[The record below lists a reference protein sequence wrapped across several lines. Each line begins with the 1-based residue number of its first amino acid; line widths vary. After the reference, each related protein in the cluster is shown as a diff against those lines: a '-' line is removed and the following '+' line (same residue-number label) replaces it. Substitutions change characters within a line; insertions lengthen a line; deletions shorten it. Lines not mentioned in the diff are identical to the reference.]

1 MAMHL
6 DEERQKRQQQIDL
19 FVIKEAASS
28 LNGTDAFPVA
38 LWRKMGEAGLLGL
51 GIPAAYGGSGG
62 DWLSI
67 QAAGEAFVSRS
78 HNLGMALSWLIHLI
92 VCRFAILGFGTNQQ
106 IEQWL
111 PRLAAGKI
119 TPSLAISEPGTGAHP
134 KYLRTSALREGED
147 WILTGEK
154 SFLTNGP
161 LAGLFVVLAVSAT
174 EGGKK
179 QMTAFLVPRKT
190 PGLSLT
196 DPLRLDFL
204 KPSPHCGIR
213 LEACRISSDQVLGNI
228 GDAFERI
235 SKPFRDLEDV
245 MLMGPVA
252 GGMQVQMAAL
262 PVLIAGQ
269 EIGPTDDLK
278 TALGELQFRLDAL
291 RILAYEAASM
301 LDSGCR
307 HPEFPSLLLSFR
319 SLAGQFQ
326 SRLAQVIEQ
335 AGIQPDAA
343 WETLAKDLT
352 MTLGVAGHVALI
364 KQKRI
369 GETIL
374 LKKGQDR
381 NHADHSR

>member
-1 MAMHL
+1 MATHL
-6 DEERQKRQQQIDL
+6 GEEQKKLLHRIDRFVEAEAPSGLHEMDE
-19 FVIKEAASS
+19 
-28 LNGTDAFPVA
+28 FPVV
-38 LWRKMGEAGLLGL
+38 LWRKMGAAGLLGL
-51 GIPAAYGGSGG
+51 GLPPVYGGSGG

-67 QAAGEAFVSRS
+67 QAAGEAFVRKSG
-78 HNLGMALSWLIHLI
+78 NMGMALSWLIHLI
-92 VCRFAILGFGTNQQ
+92 VARFALLGLGTKQQ
-106 IEQWL
+106 IEHWL
-111 PRLAAGKI
+111 PRLAKGEI
-119 TPSLAISEPGTGAHP
+119 TASLAISEPGSGAHP
-134 KYLRTSALREGED
+134 KYLRTSAFREGDD

-161 LAGLFVVLAVSAT
+161 LAGLFVVFAITAT
-174 EGGKK
+174 EGDKK
-179 QMTAFLVPRKT
+179 QFTAFLVPRET

-196 DPLRLDFL
+196 DPLELDFL
-204 KPSPHCGIR
+204 KPSLHCGIR
-213 LEACRISSDQVLGNI
+213 LDACRISSDQVLGNQ

-269 EIGPTDDLK
+269 GIGPTDDLK

-291 RILAYEAASM
+291 RILAYEAAAM
-301 LDSGCR
+301 LDSGRR

-326 SRLAQVIEQ
+326 SRLAQVLDQ
-335 AGIQPDAA
+335 SGIKTDPA
-343 WETLAKDLT
+343 WATLAKDLT

-364 KQKRI
+364 KQKKI
-369 GETIL
+369 GEAIL
-374 LKKGQDR
+374 LM
-381 NHADHSR
+381 SS

>member
-1 MAMHL
+1 MTMAMHL
-6 DEERQKRQQQIDL
+6 DEERQKRQQQIDRFTKTQSAL
-19 FVIKEAASS
+19 D
-28 LNGTDAFPVA
+28 LNGTDIFPVA

-67 QAAGEAFVSRS
+67 QAAGEAFARASG
-78 HNLGMALSWLIHLI
+78 NMGIALSWLIHLI
-92 VCRFAILGFGTNQQ
+92 VGRFAVLGFGTGRQ

-111 PRLAAGKI
+111 PRLATGEV

-134 KYLRTSALREGED
+134 KHLRTSAFRDGED

-174 EGGKK
+174 EGGKNK
-179 QMTAFLVPRKT
+179 ITAFLVPRET

-213 LEACRISSDQVLGNI
+213 LAACRVSSDQVLGPP

-262 PVLIAGQ
+262 PVLIAQQG
-269 EIGPTDDLK
+269 IVPTDDLK

-291 RILAYEAASM
+291 RILAYEAAAM
-301 LDSGCR
+301 LDSGR
-307 HPEFPSLLLSFR
+307 SHPEFTSLLLSFR
-319 SLAGQFQ
+319 SGAGQFQ
-326 SRLAQVIEQ
+326 SHLAQILDL
-335 AGIQPDAA
+335 ARIKTDPA
-343 WETLAKDLT
+343 WATLAKDLI

-364 KQKRI
+364 KQKKI
-369 GETIL
+369 GEAIL
-374 LKKGQDR
+374 LKKG
-381 NHADHSR
+381 

>member
-6 DEERQKRQQQIDL
+6 DEERQKRQQQIDR
-19 FVIKEAASS
+19 FVKTEAAFS
-28 LNGTDAFPVA
+28 LNETDAFPVA

-51 GIPAAYGGSGG
+51 GIPATYGGSGG

-67 QAAGEAFVSRS
+67 QAAGEAFVRRS
-78 HNLGMALSWLIHLI
+78 NNLGMALSWLIHLI
-92 VCRFAILGFGTNQQ
+92 VCRFAVFGFGTNQQ
-106 IEQWL
+106 IGQWL
-111 PRLAAGKI
+111 PRLAAGEI

-161 LAGLFVVLAVSAT
+161 LAGLFVVFAITAV
-174 EGGKK
+174 EGDKK
-179 QMTAFLVPRKT
+179 QFTAFLVPRET

-196 DPLRLDFL
+196 DPLKLDFL

-213 LEACRISSDQVLGNI
+213 LEACRISSDQVLGNQ

-262 PVLIAGQ
+262 PLLIARQG
-269 EIGPTDDLK
+269 IGPTDDLK
-278 TALGELQFRLDAL
+278 TALGELQVRLDAL
-291 RILAYEAASM
+291 KILAYEAAAM
-301 LDSGCR
+301 LDSGR
-307 HPEFPSLLLSFR
+307 HHPEFSSLLLSFR
-319 SLAGQFQ
+319 SGAGQFQ
-326 SRLAQVIEQ
+326 SRLEQVLDQSEIKTD
-335 AGIQPDAA
+335 PA
-343 WETLAKDLT
+343 WATLAKDLT

-364 KQKRI
+364 KQKKI
-369 GETIL
+369 GEAIL
-374 LKKGQDR
+374 LTKG
-381 NHADHSR
+381 

>member
-6 DEERQKRQQQIDL
+6 DEEREKRQQQIDR
-19 FVIKEAASS
+19 FVKTEAASS

-38 LWRKMGEAGLLGL
+38 LWRRMGEDGLLGL

-67 QAAGEAFVSRS
+67 QAAGEAFARARG
-78 HNLGMALSWLIHLI
+78 NMGIALSWLIHLI
-92 VCRFAILGFGTNQQ
+92 VCRFAVLGFGTNRQ

-111 PRLAAGKI
+111 PRLAAGEI

-134 KYLRTSALREGED
+134 KYMRTSAVRDGED

-161 LAGLFVVLAVSAT
+161 LAGLFVVFAITAV
-174 EGGKK
+174 EGDKK
-179 QMTAFLVPRKT
+179 QFTAFLAPRET

-196 DPLRLDFL
+196 DPLNLDFL

-213 LEACRISSDQVLGNI
+213 LEACRISSDQVLGNQ

-252 GGMQVQMAAL
+252 GGMQVQMASL
-262 PVLIAGQ
+262 PLLIARQG
-269 EIGPTDDLK
+269 IGPTDDLK
-278 TALGELQFRLDAL
+278 TAIGELQVRLDAL
-291 RILAYEAASM
+291 RILAYEAAAM
-301 LDSGCR
+301 LDSGR
-307 HPEFPSLLLSFR
+307 HHPEFSSLLLSFR
-319 SLAGQFQ
+319 SGAGQFQ
-326 SRLAQVIEQ
+326 SRLAQVLDQSEIKTD
-335 AGIQPDAA
+335 PA
-343 WETLAKDLT
+343 WATLAKDLT

-364 KQKRI
+364 KQKKI
-369 GETIL
+369 GEAIL
-374 LKKGQDR
+374 LTKG
-381 NHADHSR
+381 

>member
-1 MAMHL
+1 MHL
-6 DEERQKRQQQIDL
+6 NEERHRLQQQIDR
-19 FVIKEAASS
+19 FAKTEAAFG
-28 LNGTDAFPVA
+28 LHDTDVFPVA
-38 LWRKMGEAGLLGL
+38 LWRKMGEEGLLGL

-67 QAAGEAFVSRS
+67 QAAGEAFARRS

-92 VCRFAILGFGTNQQ
+92 VCRFAILGFGSAGQ

-111 PRLAAGKI
+111 PGMATGEI

-134 KYLRTSALREGED
+134 KYLRTSALREGD
-147 WILTGEK
+147 NWILTGEK

-161 LAGLFVVLAVSAT
+161 LAGLFVVFAITAV
-174 EGGKK
+174 EGDKK
-179 QMTAFLVPRKT
+179 RFTAFLVPRET

-245 MLMGPVA
+245 MLMGPVT
-252 GGMQVQMAAL
+252 GGMQAQMAAL
-262 PVLIAGQ
+262 PVLIARQ

-278 TALGELQFRLDAL
+278 TALGELQYRLDAL
-291 RILAYEAASM
+291 RILAYEAAAM
-301 LDSGCR
+301 IDSGRR

-326 SRLAQVIEQ
+326 SLLVQVLDQ
-335 AGIQPDAA
+335 AGIQTDPA
-343 WETLAKDLT
+343 WTTLAKDLT
-352 MTLGVAGHVALI
+352 MTLGVAWHVALI
-364 KQKRI
+364 KQKKI
-369 GETIL
+369 GEAIL
-374 LKKGQDR
+374 LKKG
-381 NHADHSR
+381 

>member
-6 DEERQKRQQQIDL
+6 DEERQERQQQIER
-19 FVIKEAASS
+19 FVKTQAALN
-28 LNGTDAFPVA
+28 LNGTDAFPFA

-51 GIPAAYGGSGG
+51 GIPTAYGGSGG

-67 QAAGEAFVSRS
+67 QAAGEAFVCSSR
-78 HNLGMALSWLIHLI
+78 NMGVALSWLIHLI
-92 VCRFAILGFGTNQQ
+92 VGRFAILGFGNAGQ
-106 IEQWL
+106 IGSWL
-111 PRLAAGKI
+111 ARLATGEI

-134 KYLRTSALREGED
+134 KYLKTSALREGED

-174 EGGKK
+174 ENGKK
-179 QMTAFLVPRKT
+179 QITAFLVPRET

-196 DPLRLDFL
+196 DPIRLDFL

-213 LEACRISSDQVLGNI
+213 LDACRISSNQVLGSQ

-235 SKPFRDLEDV
+235 SKPFRDLEDA

-269 EIGPTDDLK
+269 GIGPTDDLK
-278 TALGELQFRLDAL
+278 TAIGELQFRLDAL
-291 RILAYEAASM
+291 RILAYEAAAM
-301 LDSGCR
+301 LDSGR
-307 HPEFPSLLLSFR
+307 QHPEFPSLLLSFR
-319 SLAGQFQ
+319 SGAGQFQ
-326 SRLAQVIEQ
+326 SRLAQILDQ
-335 AGIQPDAA
+335 AGIQTDPA
-343 WETLAKDLT
+343 WTALAKDLS

-369 GETIL
+369 GEAIL
-374 LKKGQDR
+374 LKR
-381 NHADHSR
+381 

>member
-6 DEERQKRQQQIDL
+6 DAEREKRQQQIDR
-19 FVIKEAASS
+19 FTEMEAAFGM
-28 LNGTDAFPVA
+28 NGTDAFPVA

-67 QAAGEAFVSRS
+67 QAAGEAFVRRS
-78 HNLGMALSWLIHLI
+78 NNLGMAFSWLIHLI
-92 VCRFAILGFGTNQQ
+92 VCRFAVFGFGTNQQ
-106 IEQWL
+106 IDQWL
-111 PRLAAGKI
+111 PRLAAGEI

-134 KYLRTSALREGED
+134 KYLRTSAVREGED

-161 LAGLFVVLAVSAT
+161 LAGLFVVFAITAV
-174 EGGKK
+174 EGDKK
-179 QMTAFLVPRKT
+179 QFTAFLVPRET

-196 DPLRLDFL
+196 DPLKLDFL

-213 LEACRISSDQVLGNI
+213 LEACRISSDQVLGNQ

-262 PVLIAGQ
+262 PVLITGQ
-269 EIGPTDDLK
+269 GIGPTDDLK
-278 TALGELQFRLDAL
+278 TAIGELQVRLDAL
-291 RILAYEAASM
+291 RILAYEAAAM
-301 LDSGCR
+301 LDSGSH
-307 HPEFPSLLLSFR
+307 HPEFSSLLLSFR
-319 SLAGQFQ
+319 SGAGQFQ
-326 SRLAQVIEQ
+326 SRLAQVLDQ
-335 AGIQPDAA
+335 SGIKTDPA
-343 WETLAKDLT
+343 WATLAKDLT

-364 KQKRI
+364 KQKKI
-369 GETIL
+369 GEAIL
-374 LKKGQDR
+374 LTKG
-381 NHADHSR
+381 

>member
-1 MAMHL
+1 MHL
-6 DEERQKRQQQIDL
+6 DEERRERQQQVEN
-19 FVIKEAASS
+19 FVKAEAAFGS
-28 LNGTDAFPVA
+28 NGSDAFPVA

-51 GIPAAYGGSGG
+51 GIPSAYGGSGG

-67 QAAGEAFVSRS
+67 QAAGEAFVRGGR
-78 HNLGMALSWLIHLI
+78 NMGMALSWLIHLI
-92 VCRFAILGFGTNQQ
+92 VGRFAILGCGSLGQ

-111 PRLAAGKI
+111 PRVAAGEI

-134 KYLRTSALREGED
+134 KHLRTTAVRDGED

-161 LAGLFVVLAVSAT
+161 LAGLFVVLAVTAV
-174 EGGKK
+174 EGAKK
-179 QMTAFLVPRKT
+179 KFTALVVPRET
-190 PGLSLT
+190 SGLSLT

-213 LEACRISSDQVLGNI
+213 LEACRIASDHVLGTP
-228 GDAFERI
+228 GDAFERL

-262 PVLIAGQ
+262 PVLIARQG
-269 EIGPTDDLK
+269 IDPTDDLK
-278 TALGELQFRLDAL
+278 TALGELQYRLDAL
-291 RILAYEAASM
+291 RILAYEAAAM
-301 LDSGCR
+301 LDSGRR

-319 SLAGQFQ
+319 SGAGQFQ
-326 SRLAQVIEQ
+326 SRLAQVLDQ
-335 AGIQPDAA
+335 SGIQTDQSWA
-343 WETLAKDLT
+343 TLAKDLT

-364 KQKRI
+364 RQKKI
-369 GETIL
+369 GEAIL
-374 LKKGQDR
+374 LKRDP
-381 NHADHSR
+381 

>member
-6 DEERQKRQQQIDL
+6 DEERQKRQQQIDR
-19 FVIKEAASS
+19 FVQTEAAFG
-28 LNGTDAFPVA
+28 LNETDAFPVA

-51 GIPAAYGGSGG
+51 GIPTAYGGSGG

-67 QAAGEAFVSRS
+67 QTAGEAFVRGSR
-78 HNLGMALSWLIHLI
+78 NMGMALSWLIHLI
-92 VCRFAILGFGTNQQ
+92 VCRFAVFGFGTNQQ
-106 IEQWL
+106 IGQWL
-111 PRLAAGKI
+111 PRLAAGEI

-134 KYLRTSALREGED
+134 KYLRTSAVREGED

-161 LAGLFVVLAVSAT
+161 LAGLFVVFAITAV
-174 EGGKK
+174 EGDKK
-179 QMTAFLVPRKT
+179 QFTAFLVPRET

-196 DPLRLDFL
+196 DPQKLDFL

-213 LEACRISSDQVLGNI
+213 LEACRISSDQVLGNQ

-269 EIGPTDDLK
+269 GTSPTDDLK
-278 TALGELQFRLDAL
+278 TALGELQVRLDAL
-291 RILAYEAASM
+291 RILAYEAAAM
-301 LDSGCR
+301 LDSGRR
-307 HPEFPSLLLSFR
+307 HPEFPSLLSSFR
-319 SLAGQFQ
+319 SGAGQFQ
-326 SRLAQVIEQ
+326 SRLAQVLDQSEIKTD
-335 AGIQPDAA
+335 PA
-343 WETLAKDLT
+343 WATLAKDLT

-364 KQKRI
+364 KQKKI
-369 GETIL
+369 GEAIL
-374 LKKGQDR
+374 LTKG
-381 NHADHSR
+381 

>member
-6 DEERQKRQQQIDL
+6 DEERQKLQQKIEN
-19 FVIKEAASS
+19 FIKTEAAFR
-28 LNGTDAFPVA
+28 LNRTDEFPVA

-67 QAAGEAFVSRS
+67 QAAGEAFARGSR
-78 HNLGMALSWLIHLI
+78 NMGMALSWLIHLI
-92 VCRFAILGFGTNQQ
+92 VCRFAILEFGSAAQ

-111 PRLAAGKI
+111 PRLAAGEV

-134 KYLRTSALREGED
+134 KFLKTSAVREGED

-161 LAGLFVVLAVSAT
+161 LAGLFVVLAVSST
-174 EGGKK
+174 QGDKK
-179 QMTAFLVPRKT
+179 QMTAFLVPRET

-213 LEACRISSDQVLGNI
+213 LEACRISSEQVLGNL

-262 PVLIAGQ
+262 PLMIIGQ
-269 EIGPTDDLK
+269 GVVPTDELK
-278 TALGELQFRLDAL
+278 TATGELQFRLDAL
-291 RILAYEAASM
+291 RILAFEAAAM
-301 LDSGCR
+301 LDSGR
-307 HPEFPSLLLSFR
+307 GHPEFGSLLLSFR
-319 SLAGQFQ
+319 SGAGQFQ
-326 SRLAQVIEQ
+326 SLLAQVLDQTGIETDP
-335 AGIQPDAA
+335 AWAA
-343 WETLAKDLT
+343 LAKDLT
-352 MTLGVAGHVALI
+352 MTIGVAQQVALI
-364 KQKRI
+364 RQRKI
-369 GETIL
+369 GEAIL
-374 LKKGQDR
+374 LKRG
-381 NHADHSR
+381 

>member
-6 DEERQKRQQQIDL
+6 DEEREKRQQQIDR
-19 FVIKEAASS
+19 FVKTEAASS

-67 QAAGEAFVSRS
+67 QAAGEAFARGSR
-78 HNLGMALSWLIHLI
+78 NLGMALSWLIHLI
-92 VCRFAILGFGTNQQ
+92 VCRFTILGFGSAGQ
-106 IEQWL
+106 IGQWL
-111 PRLAAGKI
+111 PRLAAGEI

-134 KYLRTSALREGED
+134 KYLRTSAFREGGD

-161 LAGLFVVLAVSAT
+161 LAGLFVVFAITAV
-174 EGGKK
+174 EGDKK
-179 QMTAFLVPRKT
+179 LFTAFLVPRET

-196 DPLRLDFL
+196 DPLKLDFL

-213 LEACRISSDQVLGNI
+213 LEACRISSDQVLGNQ

-262 PVLIAGQ
+262 PLLIARQG
-269 EIGPTDDLK
+269 IGPTDDLK
-278 TALGELQFRLDAL
+278 TALGELQVRLDAL
-291 RILAYEAASM
+291 KILAYEAAAM
-301 LDSGCR
+301 LDSGR
-307 HPEFPSLLLSFR
+307 HHPEFSSLLLSFR
-319 SLAGQFQ
+319 SGAGQFQ
-326 SRLAQVIEQ
+326 SRLEQVLDQSEIKTD
-335 AGIQPDAA
+335 PA
-343 WETLAKDLT
+343 WATLAKDLT

-364 KQKRI
+364 KQKKI
-369 GETIL
+369 GEAIL
-374 LKKGQDR
+374 LTKG
-381 NHADHSR
+381 

>member
-6 DEERQKRQQQIDL
+6 DEEREQRQQQIDR
-19 FVIKEAASS
+19 FVKKEAASS
-28 LNGTDAFPVA
+28 LNGIDEFPVA
-38 LWRKMGEAGLLGL
+38 LWRKMGKAGLLGL
-51 GIPAAYGGSGG
+51 GIPGAYGGSGG

-67 QAAGEAFVSRS
+67 QAAGEAFVRSSR
-78 HNLGMALSWLIHLI
+78 NMGVALSWIIHLI
-92 VCRFAILGFGTNQQ
+92 VCRFAILGFGSARQ
-106 IEQWL
+106 IGQWL
-111 PRLAAGKI
+111 PRLATGEI

-134 KYLRTSALREGED
+134 KYLRTTASCEGED

-161 LAGLFVVLAVSAT
+161 LSGLFVVFAITAV
-174 EGGKK
+174 EGGKN
-179 QMTAFLVPRKT
+179 QITAFLVPRET

-213 LEACRISSDQVLGNI
+213 LEACRISSDQVLGSQ

-262 PVLIAGQ
+262 PDLIERQG
-269 EIGPTDDLK
+269 IVPTDDLK
-278 TALGELQFRLDAL
+278 TALGELQFRLEAL
-291 RILAYEAASM
+291 RILAYEAAAM
-301 LDSGCR
+301 LDSGR
-307 HPEFPSLLLSFR
+307 GHPEFPSLLLSFR

-326 SRLAQVIEQ
+326 SRLTQVLDQ
-335 AGIQPDAA
+335 SGIKTDSA
-343 WETLAKDLT
+343 WATLAKDLT

-364 KQKRI
+364 KQRKI
-369 GETIL
+369 GEAIL
-374 LKKGQDR
+374 LTRRKDSS
-381 NHADHSR
+381 HADHS

>member
-6 DEERQKRQQQIDL
+6 DEEREKRQQQIDR
-19 FVIKEAASS
+19 FVKTEAASS

-67 QAAGEAFVSRS
+67 QAAGEAFVRCSR
-78 HNLGMALSWLIHLI
+78 NMGMALSWLIHLI
-92 VCRFAILGFGTNQQ
+92 VCRFAIFGFGTNQQ
-106 IEQWL
+106 IGQWL
-111 PRLAAGKI
+111 PRLAAGEI
-119 TPSLAISEPGTGAHP
+119 TPSLAISEPRTGAHP
-134 KYLRTSALREGED
+134 KYLRTSAVREGED

-161 LAGLFVVLAVSAT
+161 LAGLFMVFAITAV
-174 EGGKK
+174 EGDKK
-179 QMTAFLVPRKT
+179 QFTAFLVPRET

-196 DPLRLDFL
+196 DPIKLDFL

-213 LEACRISSDQVLGNI
+213 LEACRISSDQVLGNQ

-235 SKPFRDLEDV
+235 SKPFRDLEDA

-252 GGMQVQMAAL
+252 GGMQVQMASL
-262 PVLIAGQ
+262 PLLIARQG
-269 EIGPTDDLK
+269 IGPTDDLK
-278 TALGELQFRLDAL
+278 TAIGELQVRLDAL
-291 RILAYEAASM
+291 RILAYEAAAM
-301 LDSGCR
+301 LDSGRR

-326 SRLAQVIEQ
+326 SRLAQVLDQ
-335 AGIQPDAA
+335 SGIITDPA
-343 WETLAKDLT
+343 WATLAKDLT
-352 MTLGVAGHVALI
+352 MTLGVTGHVALI
-364 KQKRI
+364 KQKKI
-369 GETIL
+369 GEAIL
-374 LKKGQDR
+374 LTKG
-381 NHADHSR
+381 

>member
-1 MAMHL
+1 MPAG
-6 DEERQKRQQQIDL
+6 
-19 FVIKEAASS
+19 VII
-28 LNGTDAFPVA
+28 
-38 LWRKMGEAGLLGL
+38 M
-51 GIPAAYGGSGG
+51 
-62 DWLSI
+62 
-67 QAAGEAFVSRS
+67 
-78 HNLGMALSWLIHLI
+78 GMALSWLIHLI
-92 VCRFAILGFGTNQQ
+92 VCRFAVLGFGTNKQ

-111 PRLAAGKI
+111 PRLAAGEI

-174 EGGKK
+174 EGGRK
-179 QMTAFLVPRKT
+179 QMTAFLVPRET

-213 LEACRISSDQVLGNI
+213 LDACRISSDQVLGNL

-269 EIGPTDDLK
+269 GIGPTDDLK

-291 RILAYEAASM
+291 RILAYEAAAM
-301 LDSGCR
+301 LDSGRR

-326 SRLAQVIEQ
+326 SLLAQVLDQ
-335 AGIQPDAA
+335 TGIQTDAA
-343 WETLAKDLT
+343 WATLAKDLT

-364 KQKRI
+364 KQKKI
-369 GETIL
+369 GEAIL

-381 NHADHSR
+381 KHADHS

>member
-1 MAMHL
+1 MMAMHL
-6 DEERQKRQQQIDL
+6 DDEREKRRRQIEH
-19 FVIKEAASS
+19 FAKTEAASS
-28 LNGTDAFPVA
+28 LDGTDVFPVA

-67 QAAGEAFVSRS
+67 QAAGEAFVRGGC
-78 HNLGMALSWLIHLI
+78 NMGMALSWLIHLI
-92 VCRFAILGFGTNQQ
+92 VCRFAVLGCGTNRQ

-111 PRLAAGKI
+111 PRLAAGEI
-119 TPSLAISEPGTGAHP
+119 TLSLAISEPGTGAHP
-134 KYLRTSALREGED
+134 KYMRTSAFRDGDD

-179 QMTAFLVPRKT
+179 QMTAFLIPRKT

-196 DPLRLDFL
+196 DPFHLDFL

-213 LEACRISSDQVLGNI
+213 LDACRISSDQMLGSQ

-245 MLMGPVA
+245 MLMGPVTGA
-252 GGMQVQMAAL
+252 MQVQMTVL
-262 PVLIAGQ
+262 PVLMAKQ

-278 TALGELQFRLDAL
+278 MLLGELQFRLDAM
-291 RILAYEAASM
+291 RILAYESAAM

-326 SRLAQVIEQ
+326 SRLAQVIDQ
-335 AGIQPDAA
+335 SGIKTDAA
-343 WETLAKDLT
+343 WATLAKDLA
-352 MTLGVAGHVALI
+352 MTIGMAGHVALI
-364 KQKRI
+364 KQKKT
-369 GETIL
+369 GEAIL
-374 LKKGQDR
+374 LRKGQEHA
-381 NHADHSR
+381 NHS

>member
-6 DEERQKRQQQIDL
+6 DEEREKRQRQIDR
-19 FVIKEAASS
+19 FVKTEAASS

-51 GIPAAYGGSGG
+51 GIPSAYGGSGG

-67 QAAGEAFVSRS
+67 QAAGEAFARGSR
-78 HNLGMALSWLIHLI
+78 NMGMALSWLIHLI
-92 VCRFAILGFGTNQQ
+92 VCRFAILGFGTNKQ

-111 PRLAAGKI
+111 PRLATGEI

-134 KYLRTSALREGED
+134 KYLRTSALGEGDD

-179 QMTAFLVPRKT
+179 QMTAFLVPRET

-204 KPSPHCGIR
+204 RPSPHCGIR
-213 LEACRISSDQVLGNI
+213 LEACRISSDQVLGNQ

-262 PVLIAGQ
+262 PVLIARQG
-269 EIGPTDDLK
+269 ISPTDDLK
-278 TALGELQFRLDAL
+278 TAIGELQFRLDAL
-291 RILAYEAASM
+291 RILAYEAAAM
-301 LDSGCR
+301 LDSGRR

-326 SRLAQVIEQ
+326 SRLAEVLNQ
-335 AGIQPDAA
+335 AGIQTDPA
-343 WETLAKDLT
+343 WATLAKDLT
-352 MTLGVAGHVALI
+352 MTIGVAGHVALI
-364 KQKRI
+364 KQKKI
-369 GETIL
+369 GEAIL
-374 LKKGQDR
+374 LEKGLG
-381 NHADHSR
+381 

>member
-6 DEERQKRQQQIDL
+6 DEEREKRQQQIDL
-19 FVIKEAASS
+19 FVKTEAA
-28 LNGTDAFPVA
+28 LNLSGTDTFPVA

-67 QAAGEAFVSRS
+67 QAAGEAFVSGSR
-78 HNLGMALSWLIHLI
+78 NMGLALSWLIHVL
-92 VCRFAILGFGTNQQ
+92 VSRFAVLGFGSTGQ
-106 IEQWL
+106 IGQWL
-111 PRLAAGKI
+111 PRLASGEI

-134 KYLRTSALREGED
+134 KYLRTSAFREGED
-147 WILTGEK
+147 WILNGEK

-174 EGGKK
+174 EDGKK
-179 QMTAFLVPRKT
+179 QMTAFLVPRET

-213 LEACRISSDQVLGNI
+213 LEACRIASGQVLGSPGN
-228 GDAFERI
+228 AFERI

-262 PVLIAGQ
+262 PALIAGQ
-269 EIGPTDDLK
+269 AIGPTDGLK

-291 RILAYEAASM
+291 RILARPSCCRSVPGP
-301 LDSGCR
+301 DSFN
-307 HPEFPSLLLSFR
+307 P
-319 SLAGQFQ
+319 A
-326 SRLAQVIEQ
+326 
-335 AGIQPDAA
+335 
-343 WETLAKDLT
+343 
-352 MTLGVAGHVALI
+352 
-364 KQKRI
+364 
-369 GETIL
+369 
-374 LKKGQDR
+374 
-381 NHADHSR
+381 

>member
-1 MAMHL
+1 VAMHL
-6 DEERQKRQQQIDL
+6 DEERVKRQQQIDR
-19 FVIKEAASS
+19 FVKTEAASS

-67 QAAGEAFVSRS
+67 QAAGEAFVRRS
-78 HNLGMALSWLIHLI
+78 NNLGMALSWLIHLI
-92 VCRFAILGFGTNQQ
+92 VCRFAVFGFGTNQQ
-106 IEQWL
+106 IGQWL
-111 PRLAAGKI
+111 PRLAAGEI

-134 KYLRTSALREGED
+134 KYLRTSAVREGED

-161 LAGLFVVLAVSAT
+161 LAGLFVVFAITAV
-174 EGGKK
+174 EGNKK
-179 QMTAFLVPRKT
+179 QFTAFLVPRET

-196 DPLRLDFL
+196 DPLKLDFL

-213 LEACRISSDQVLGNI
+213 LEACRISSEQVLGNQ

-252 GGMQVQMAAL
+252 GGMQAQMAAL
-262 PVLIAGQ
+262 PLLIAGQ
-269 EIGPTDDLK
+269 GIGPTDDLK
-278 TALGELQFRLDAL
+278 TAIGELQFRLDTL
-291 RILAYEAASM
+291 RIIAYEAAAMIDGGHS
-301 LDSGCR
+301 

-335 AGIQPDAA
+335 AGIQTDPA
-343 WETLAKDLT
+343 WAILAKDLT

-364 KQKRI
+364 KQRKI
-369 GETIL
+369 GEAIL
-374 LKKGQDR
+374 LRKG
-381 NHADHSR
+381 